1 MLKIKHIKKIKSVKK
16 GENRMAK
23 FCIPD
28 TELGFIGFPET
39 ISGFFK
45 NMPLIPYNRETCGA
59 IDIKFGK
66 YNIFLPK
73 NITKENQDIIYDKL
87 DRLCCKSTGRLFF
100 KRNKEKLVK
109 FMETMYEYSEYDP
122 GYEVAIKIYKNM
134 DKKKRESKPGM
145 VLKAHLMVRKEYIT
159 AFYIRANEPELLKDF
174 LDFKMIKPETLKELF
189 KNECDSSSA
198 IIRSYMMKAIKDAKD
213 GCKKYNNEK
222 CQEQKF
228 AI

>member
-1 MLKIKHIKKIKSVKK
+1 
-16 GENRMAK
+16 MAK

-100 KRNKEKLVK
+100 KRNK
-109 FMETMYEYSEYDP
+109 
-122 GYEVAIKIYKNM
+122 KNWLNLWKQCM
-134 DKKKRESKPGM
+134 SILNMTLAMR
-145 VLKAHLMVRKEYIT
+145 
-159 AFYIRANEPELLKDF
+159 LL
-174 LDFKMIKPETLKELF
+174 
-189 KNECDSSSA
+189 
-198 IIRSYMMKAIKDAKD
+198 
-213 GCKKYNNEK
+213 
-222 CQEQKF
+222 
-228 AI
+228 